1 MFRHL
6 KLFKQSNSDVE
17 SYGIHPEPVL
27 NPTDQITDY
36 FESISDDLFSPNK
49 LVNCYINQAREERR
63 FKLNE
68 MEVQLKEE
76 LEQLRNLKPE
86 KLTIQQKL
94 SNLIA
99 RKLDAFGQDNQS
111 QQWSI
116 RTRC

>member
-1 MFRHL
+1 M
-6 KLFKQSNSDVE
+6 E

-111 QQWSI
+111 QQ
-116 RTRC
+116 